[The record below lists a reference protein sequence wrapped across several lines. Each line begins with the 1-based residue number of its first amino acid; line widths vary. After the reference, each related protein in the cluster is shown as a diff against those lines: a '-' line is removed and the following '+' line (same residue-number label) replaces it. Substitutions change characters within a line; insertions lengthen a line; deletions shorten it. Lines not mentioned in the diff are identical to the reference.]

1 MGKIEKKKMLFLIFT
16 SFYSYFLFADVIPN
30 IPQLEK
36 ELQEPRIKGVVS
48 SRIEFKNER
57 KIEIKKFKITGNKKV
72 SLSEIEK
79 ITKEY
84 EGKEITVSELKIIS
98 DKITEIYWN
107 KGYIT
112 SFAYVPPQK
121 IIDGI
126 VEINVIEG
134 KTGKIKIEG
143 NKYYTNTFIENH
155 FEKVKKEEVL
165 NNRTLERSLLI
176 LNEYPKLN
184 VNVNLTKGEELGL
197 TDLIINVKEKSY
209 PFNFSIFGNNYGSRY
224 TGRPRVGFTFD
235 LGNLTK
241 HGDVLSL
248 TGIGNIQDL
257 DSMNYYKIGYT
268 LPLMGTGAKIGVSW
282 SHMKYMIDKE
292 LNPLEVEGKSDIYSL
307 FLSYPFI
314 RSRFQNLSLF
324 ASLNYKDMKNYLF
337 EKTYLNSDDRYST
350 LEIGLQRD
358 RLYTNS
364 HLYWTAKATF
374 GLGTFFGG
382 MSDEEYTNSSRPGLA
397 DGTWIKLNID
407 VVDIF
412 KIGPTQLIA
421 RLSGQ
426 LTTDNLLT
434 GEQMILGGPETVRGY
449 PTGEYLGDYGYFV
462 SLEWRTPLIPG
473 NFSINKYANWAFFID
488 HGSVYKNDILPGE
501 EKSHKAT
508 GVGAGLRIG
517 VPNCFQLR
525 FDAAKRIA
533 GEEPSDKDD
542 WKYWFQ
548 AIISF

>member
-134 KTGKIKIEG
+134 KAGKIKIEG

>member
-134 KTGKIKIEG
+134 KAGKIKIEG

-184 VNVNLTKGEELGL
+184 INVNLTKGEELGL

-501 EKSHKAT
+501 EKNHKAT

-517 VPNCFQLR
+517 VSNYFQLR